1 MDNELVARL
10 SAMFFAL
17 MQGDMPQGEDMEFFM
32 NHISSFAKV
41 MNQQAIEA
49 LVIHGVEPEFAEL
62 VINGTVILNKM
73 EGVQSYTDFCIT
85 QELAE
90 SLGEL

>member
-1 MDNELVARL
+1 MDKELLATM

-17 MQGDMPQGEDMEFFM
+17 LQGDMPRGEDMEFFT
-32 NHISSFAKV
+32 NHISSFTKV

-73 EGVQSYTDFCIT
+73 EGAQSYNDFCVT
-85 QELAE
+85 QEMAE
-90 SLGEL
+90 MLGEE